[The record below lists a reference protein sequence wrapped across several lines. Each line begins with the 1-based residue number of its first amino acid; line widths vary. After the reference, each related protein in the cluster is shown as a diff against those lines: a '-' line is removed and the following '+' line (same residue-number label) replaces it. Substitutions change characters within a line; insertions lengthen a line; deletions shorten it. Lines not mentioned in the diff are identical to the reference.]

1 MPRLA
6 ANECEGLSSE
16 TWPRFMRTRLCM
28 NPVACNSRIPASTI
42 GKPGGALTPA
52 SERSRVVVPHHG
64 AETLIKILI
73 KHMRKMPQNRE
84 VKLPAD
90 DFIYKR
96 VISRRAVAARVL
108 IRADSRL
115 PAAAARS
122 GEATSHAG
130 SPCARLGN
138 GARRPVRV
146 EFGSQT
152 LWCHGC
158 AQRGV
163 AHRRSWVSASEHTL
177 SEPPHVL

>member
-1 MPRLA
+1 MA
-6 ANECEGLSSE
+6 TIHANAVVHEPGRMQLTHSGIDNRK
-16 TWPRFMRTRLCM
+16 T
-28 NPVACNSRIPASTI
+28 
-42 GKPGGALTPA
+42 GGALTPA

-96 VISRRAVAARVL
+96 VNISPRSGCTRTNP
-108 IRADSRL
+108 SRFKDYRQ
-115 PAAAARS
+115 AAARS